1 MPQGCFPVLLIT
13 LRSFLIL
20 RGGTHSIL
28 PKRRNPE
35 YSGFRTFF
43 YPWPPPPQIRDSSSS
58 ITPGQSSGI
67 LPLGLGSHLWDFPTS
82 TGSGT
87 LPFSVSKAI
96 KMQEEKLCVKW
107 DDNLQERL
115 QTSFGE
121 LRDDND
127 FTDVT
132 LACEDQ
138 SIKAHKVILSA
149 SSPFFSKL
157 LKAHPHP
164 QPLIYMRGVKAED
177 LMAMVDFIYLGEANI
192 LQEQLGRFL
201 ALAEELELK
210 GITNNS
216 THFENTAVEY
226 RTTVSALKE
235 EYLNQSQQK
244 TPLNK
249 EKMTNKSVSSK
260 VETGEII
267 KCEGTTPIQAKTKQ
281 TAFIDPDTKAKVDS
295 MLIHPGVVDGIG
307 LFGCT
312 ECEYKSKILGHM
324 REHIEKHIPGLEY
337 PCQSCDKVMTSSTGF
352 RKHKRFHVKAT
363 N

>member
-1 MPQGCFPVLLIT
+1 
-13 LRSFLIL
+13 
-20 RGGTHSIL
+20 
-28 PKRRNPE
+28 
-35 YSGFRTFF
+35 
-43 YPWPPPPQIRDSSSS
+43 
-58 ITPGQSSGI
+58 
-67 LPLGLGSHLWDFPTS
+67 
-82 TGSGT
+82 
-87 LPFSVSKAI
+87 
-96 KMQEEKLCVKW
+96 MQEEKLCVKW

-115 QTSFGE
+115 QTSFGK

-138 SIKAHKVILSA
+138 SFKAHKVILSA

-244 TPLNK
+244 TVLNK
-249 EKMTNKSVSSK
+249 EKMTNKSVLST

-267 KCEGTTPIQAKTKQ
+267 KCEGTTPIQAKTKR
-281 TAFIDPDTKAKVDS
+281 TAFIDPETKAKIDS
-295 MLIHPGVVDGIG
+295 MIQPGGVDG
-307 LFGCT
+307 LLRCT
-312 ECEYKSKILGHM
+312 ECEYKSKISGHM
-324 REHIEKHIPGLEY
+324 REHVEKHIQGLEY
-337 PCQSCDKVMTSSTGF
+337 PCKSCEKVLTSSVGF
-352 RKHKRFHVKAT
+352 RKHIKKYHVKP
-363 N
+363 NI

>member
-1 MPQGCFPVLLIT
+1 
-13 LRSFLIL
+13 
-20 RGGTHSIL
+20 
-28 PKRRNPE
+28 
-35 YSGFRTFF
+35 
-43 YPWPPPPQIRDSSSS
+43 
-58 ITPGQSSGI
+58 
-67 LPLGLGSHLWDFPTS
+67 
-82 TGSGT
+82 
-87 LPFSVSKAI
+87 
-96 KMQEEKLCVKW
+96 MQEEKLCVKW

-138 SIKAHKVILSA
+138 SVKAHKVILSA
-149 SSPFFSKL
+149 SSPFFCKL

-164 QPLIYMRGVKAED
+164 QPLFYMRGVKAED

-210 GITNNS
+210 GISNNS

-235 EYLNQSQQK
+235 EYLNQNQDK
-244 TPLNK
+244 TVLKNK
-249 EKMTNKSVSSK
+249 KKTNTSALSNA
-260 VETGEII
+260 ETEEII
-267 KCEGTTPIQAKTKQ
+267 KYEEITPIQAKIKQ
-281 TAFIDPDTKAKVDS
+281 TPFIDPETKAQIDS
-295 MLIHPGVVDGIG
+295 MLIHPGRVDGIG

-324 REHIEKHIPGLEY
+324 REHVEKHISGLEY
-337 PCQSCDKVMTSSTGF
+337 PCQSCDKVLTSASGF
-352 RKHKRFHVKAT
+352 RKHKRFHVRP
-363 N
+363 NN